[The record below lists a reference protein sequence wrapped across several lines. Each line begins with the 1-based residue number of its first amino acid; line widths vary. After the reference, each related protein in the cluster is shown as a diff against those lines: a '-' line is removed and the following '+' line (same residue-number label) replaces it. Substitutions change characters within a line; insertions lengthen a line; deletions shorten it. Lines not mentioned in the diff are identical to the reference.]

1 MKLLKTNL
9 TIRTLLLAIVAI
21 NLFSCSSTP
30 DSMAAIPSETNMVT
44 VIDMFSLY
52 RKGNLKDMKDFSFF
66 KTFRKELRNEDK
78 KIARYMD
85 ELMEDPRKTGIDF
98 TQDVFMYYLNA
109 SRDETYFCMAMDV
122 SNADK
127 FESFIDDI
135 LNKAKIDYDLE
146 KEDAY
151 NYIIIQRETAIAWDD
166 NKAVMLVADNRKSR
180 ENLDLQ
186 IETLFEL
193 KDNKRLSSNK
203 SFNTFYKNKKDVSF
217 WVSSNMVEN
226 MYQFRQIQRE
236 IDFDITD
243 NYMALH
249 LNFDDED
256 IVLNTTIYP
265 NEELTKLMDKH
276 DVWDNTFNAK
286 LLKYLPEETY
296 ANGSMSLNPSKYY
309 EFMTDQEDLDKIENE
324 FQKEMGFELEDFM
337 DSFEGNVVMSL
348 IGFEEEEFTYEDYRR
363 VYYDGGFEYKDTLV
377 TETSTIP
384 VMGLVFDVNTDKYLK
399 KLLNKIPENEY
410 EKRNG
415 YYQFKFDNIY
425 PAYFAFNDDLC
436 LLTNHKKAIK
446 AFKDGG
452 LESSTLADADNASN
466 FSKSGYYAYM
476 NLNYDDYPKELKTL
490 FKDIQN
496 SKEEEVFA
504 TWNKFPKSFE
514 IKMIDTN
521 SMEFTVTTNSDGK
534 NSLNLFLELMDEAFE
549 NYSSF

>member
-1 MKLLKTNL
+1 MNVLNTNL
-9 TIRTLLLAIVAI
+9 TFKIILIAIVGI
-21 NLFSCSSTP
+21 NLFSCNNTP
-30 DSMAAIPSETNMVT
+30 DSMAAIPSETNVVT
-44 VIDMFSLY
+44 VVDMFSLY
-52 RKGNLKDMKDFSFF
+52 RKGNLKDLKDLSFF
-66 KTFRKELRNEDK
+66 KAFRKELRNENK
-78 KIARYMD
+78 KVSRYLN
-85 ELMEDPRKTGIDF
+85 ELMEDPRTTGIDF

-109 SRDETYFCMAMDV
+109 SRDETYFCIAMDI
-122 SNADK
+122 SNAEK
-127 FESFIDDI
+127 FASFIDDI

-146 KEDAY
+146 KEAAY
-151 NYIIIQRETAIAWDD
+151 NYIIIQRETAIAWDND
-166 NKAVMLVADNRKSR
+166 KAVLLVADNRKSR

-193 KDNKRLSSNK
+193 KDNKRIASNK
-203 SFNTFYKNKKDVSF
+203 SFNTFYKNKKDVSL

-226 MYQFRQIQRE
+226 MYEFRRLQRE
-236 IDFDITD
+236 FDFDITD
-243 NYMALH
+243 NHAALH

-256 IVLNTTIYP
+256 IVLNTTMYP
-265 NEELTKLMDKH
+265 NKELTKLMDKY
-276 DVWDNTFNAK
+276 DVWDNTFNSQ

-309 EFMTDQEDLDKIENE
+309 EFMTAQEDLDKIENKFE
-324 FQKEMGFELEDFM
+324 KEMGFELEDFIA
-337 DSFEGNVVMSL
+337 SFKGNAVMSL
-348 IGFEEEEFTYEDYRR
+348 IGFEEEEINYN
-363 VYYDGGFEYKDTLV
+363 YYGSEYSSK
-377 TETSTIP
+377 ETIP
-384 VMGLVFDVNTDKYLK
+384 VMGLVLDLNTDKYLK
-399 KLLNKIPENEY
+399 KLLNKIPENQY

-415 YYQFKFDNIY
+415 YYQFKFDNKY
-425 PAYFAFNDDLC
+425 PTYFAFNDNLC

-476 NLNYDDYPKELKTL
+476 NLNYDDYPRELKTL

-504 TWNKFPKSFE
+504 TWNKFTKSFE

-521 SMEFTVTTNSDGK
+521 SMAFTITTNSDGK
-534 NSLNLFLELMDEAFE
+534 NSLNLLLELMDEAFE